1 MTLLAPLGL
10 LGLVS
15 IPILILFYLLKVR
28 YRDHEVGSTYLWEQL
43 TRDLAVHEPW
53 QKPRLSILLLIQ
65 ALLLGVQGILCL
77 SLWGPQPIGW
87 MWVGSQIDYA
97 TGSLFLGIVSAF
109 VGMVATLF
117 ITVALAR
124 RVDHAWMLVRRAA
137 GFEQKNGA
145 LERIFIVTA
154 GIAVVGFTFWFLI
167 IAGPGPEI
175 APKS

>member
-1 MTLLAPLGL
+1 MASNDPTDTGGLFIGRRPGTAPL
-10 LGLVS
+10 
-15 IPILILFYLLKVR
+15 R
-28 YRDHEVGSTYLWEQL
+28 YRGTPVQAGHARRGVDWL
-43 TRDLAVHEPW
+43 
-53 QKPRLSILLLIQ
+53 LS

>member
-1 MTLLAPLGL
+1 MASNDPTDTGGLFIGRRPGTAPL
-10 LGLVS
+10 
-15 IPILILFYLLKVR
+15 R
-28 YRDHEVGSTYLWEQL
+28 YRGTPVQAGHARRGMDWL
-43 TRDLAVHEPW
+43 
-53 QKPRLSILLLIQ
+53 LS

-124 RVDHAWMLVRRAA
+124 RVDHAWKLVRRAA

-145 LERIFIVTA
+145 LERIFVITA
-154 GIAVVGFTFWFLI
+154 GIAVVGFAFWFLI

>member
-1 MTLLAPLGL
+1 MASNDPTDTGGLFIGRRPGTAPL
-10 LGLVS
+10 
-15 IPILILFYLLKVR
+15 R
-28 YRDHEVGSTYLWEQL
+28 YRGTPVQAGHARRGVDWL
-43 TRDLAVHEPW
+43 
-53 QKPRLSILLLIQ
+53 LS
-65 ALLLGVQGILCL
+65 ALLLGLQGILCL

-154 GIAVVGFTFWFLI
+154 GIAVVGFAFWFLI

>member
-1 MTLLAPLGL
+1 MASNDPTDTGWLFIGRRPGTAPL
-10 LGLVS
+10 
-15 IPILILFYLLKVR
+15 R
-28 YRDHEVGSTYLWEQL
+28 YRGTPVQAGHARRGVDWL
-43 TRDLAVHEPW
+43 
-53 QKPRLSILLLIQ
+53 LS

>member
-1 MTLLAPLGL
+1 MASNDPTDTGGLFIGRRPGTAPL
-10 LGLVS
+10 
-15 IPILILFYLLKVR
+15 R
-28 YRDHEVGSTYLWEQL
+28 YRGTPVQAGHARRGVDWL
-43 TRDLAVHEPW
+43 
-53 QKPRLSILLLIQ
+53 LS

-154 GIAVVGFTFWFLI
+154 GIAVVGFAFWFLI